1 MSALRADAPIPT
13 WHAWR
18 EHAACRDLD
27 TGLFFPAGEGEASA
41 DQVEAAKAVCA
52 ACPVRAECLSF
63 ALQTRQEAGIWG
75 GLTEEERRRHR
86 RRLARER
93 RKAS

>member
-1 MSALRADAPIPT
+1 MSALRADAPIPS

-18 EHAACRDLD
+18 ERAACHDLD
-27 TGLFFPAGEGEASA
+27 TTLFFPPGDGA
-41 DQVEAAKAVCA
+41 DSQEQIEQAKAVCA
-52 ACPVRAECLSF
+52 ACPVRSECLSF
-63 ALQTRQEAGIWG
+63 AMQTRQEAGVWG
-75 GLTEEERRRHR
+75 GLTEEERRRLR